1 MYEIRSNVVKTAA
14 VEVVVYMP
22 FDSDMDRDSSLYISC
37 KLDDSEIFHEVL
49 DIIMA
54 MEWMTKNVLNNESYY
69 DKNELDN
76 VRDESLFLYISK
88 IHGFEFVQNRF
99 ASINAS

>member
-1 MYEIRSNVVKTAA
+1 MVKTAV

-37 KLDDSEIFHEVL
+37 KRDDSEIFHEVL

-54 MEWMTKNVLNNESYY
+54 MEWMPQNVLINES
-69 DKNELDN
+69 
-76 VRDESLFLYISK
+76 
-88 IHGFEFVQNRF
+88 
-99 ASINAS
+99 